1 MLGSYGLDIA
11 RKAERDYYHIH
22 KFGSNPDIDSGA
34 VESVWSAGGLYPW
47 NALETA
53 QTLYCLSTSSSDTA
67 ILEIQGLDADF
78 NPQTESLNLTGTT
91 AVTTENTFIRVFRMK
106 YINGGNA
113 GTVTARTVSDS
124 GTVVA
129 QIDAGVSQTLMS
141 VYTIPANTRGY
152 LIQYIACTGKNRDA
166 EVLLYTKEPA
176 QNNFQLKSEMHTF
189 QNSIIV
195 PFGVP
200 LVLPPKTDIDFRASS
215 ENNNTKVIVSFD
227 IVLDPS

>member
-1 MLGSYGLDIA
+1 MLGTYALDIA
-11 RKAERDYYHIH
+11 WGAERDYYHIH

-47 NALETA
+47 DALETA

-67 ILEIQGLDADF
+67 TLEIQGLDTNF
-78 NPQTESLNLTGTT
+78 KPQTESLNLTGTT

-106 YINGGNA
+106 YIDGGNA
-113 GTVTARTVSDS
+113 GIIRARTVSGS

-129 QIDAGVSQTLMS
+129 QIDAGMSQTLMS
-141 VYTIPANTRGY
+141 IYTIPANTRGF
-152 LIQYIACTGKNRDA
+152 LIQYIACTGKNKDA

-176 QNNFQLKSEMHTF
+176 QNNFQLKSEIQTF
-189 QNSIIV
+189 QNSIMV

-200 LVLPPKTDIDFRASS
+200 LLLPPKTDIDFRGSS
-215 ENNNTKVIVSFD
+215 ENNNTKVIVNFD